1 MGIGERDWR
10 EGRDRRELDVR
21 SSWCRHWIK
30 SGALAFSL
38 FLVAHTYSTASGSP
52 DRTLESPTEVVRST
66 LNEVFRILEDETLKD
81 PAKLIPRRHMLEEVI
96 ASHFDYAEMSKRAL
110 AAHWVPLTAGERAEF
125 VELFKSFLSDRYA
138 EKIEGYSG
146 QEVFYLSERIEG
158 NYAEVRTELRS
169 SKIGIPMDYRLHVKD
184 GTWHAYDLVVDGV
197 SLVKNY
203 RSQFEKII
211 NKSSY
216 QELARRLRDRTVGED
231 KKKKAASTSV
241 PQGQPA

>member
-1 MGIGERDWR
+1 MSATLLRTWIA
-10 EGRDRRELDVR
+10 R
-21 SSWCRHWIK
+21 ST
-30 SGALAFSL
+30 ALAFSL

-52 DRTLESPTEVVRST
+52 DRTLESPTEVVRSP
-66 LNEVFRILEDETLKD
+66 LNKVFRILEDETLKD

-110 AAHWVPLTAGERAEF
+110 AAHWIPLTTGERAEF

-216 QELARRLRDRTVGED
+216 QELARRLRERTVGED
-231 KKKKAASTSV
+231 KKKNAASTPV